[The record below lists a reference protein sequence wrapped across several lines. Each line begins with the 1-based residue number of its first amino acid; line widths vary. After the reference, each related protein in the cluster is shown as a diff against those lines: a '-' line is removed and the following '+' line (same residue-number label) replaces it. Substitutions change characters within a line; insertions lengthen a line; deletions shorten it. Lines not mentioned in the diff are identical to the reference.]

1 MTALLEKILGLNTKI
16 RTAVLLFALAV
27 LINRCPILITSWCP
41 EEFQNIIFQAAH
53 DMIGLS
59 IAAALWFAKQSNVT
73 GNDSPFSPMEKNRG
87 SVDIRLLL
95 AIGIVALLIV
105 TVPAARASRAPVA
118 PHATAL
124 SASITGPIEL
134 AAHEQLATIR
144 SAKLIEPSPTLR
156 SPSSKIPAPRS
167 SITAQFIACVWAL
180 VGALCLC
187 ACAMAGAI
195 ARHPGRRGRIL
206 PWMAT
211 ALAAATLSGCT
222 FTVGYTPGV
231 AGAKGTYN
239 VGTSIDPSDIT
250 AIGQAVRPTPKAVK
264 VKSEPKV
271 IADRVQ

>member
-73 GNDSPFSPMEKNRG
+73 GNDSPFSPWKR
-87 SVDIRLLL
+87 I
-95 AIGIVALLIV
+95 
-105 TVPAARASRAPVA
+105 AAAWIFASFLPSASSPSSSSPSPPRAPPA
-118 PHATAL
+118 RRWPPTL
-124 SASITGPIEL
+124 PPCPLASPARSSSPPTNSSPRS
-134 AAHEQLATIR
+134 R